1 MGDSGT
7 GCTEADFEDYAVS
20 LGVSSRRSKRTVDGP
35 RSALLQATR
44 VHEVPAMSGASARIE
59 RSLRPVV
66 RQRGRSV
73 DDSEVVEIE
82 FVHDREVFVARVGEQ
97 IRQVAEFVGRQ
108 SEERRTSR
116 TFTAGVVAIQE
127 GKPEIGVPWQIVT
140 DGKGLAEWHNPV
152 MVQGQPRKVV
162 RA

>member
-1 MGDSGT
+1 M
-7 GCTEADFEDYAVS
+7 
-20 LGVSSRRSKRTVDGP
+20 
-35 RSALLQATR
+35 
-44 VHEVPAMSGASARIE
+44 
-59 RSLRPVV
+59 
-66 RQRGRSV
+66 